1 MAEPEEPSRRLR
13 RRIAE
18 GPVLAV
24 PGAANALT
32 ARVIEDL
39 GFEAVYVSGAGIA
52 NTFHGTPDIGLV
64 TLTELAAHLAAIR
77 DAVEVPLLVD
87 ADTGFGNPVG
97 VRHAVQVLERA
108 GADAIQIED
117 QESPK
122 RCGHFEGKRIV
133 SKADM
138 VQKVRAAADARRNDD
153 VVLIARTDARV
164 LEGLDAA
171 IDRAGAYLDA
181 GADVAFVEAPQSVEE
196 VRLLPSLLDAP
207 QVINLVQGGKT
218 PLLSLAELAGFRLA
232 LFANISLQ
240 ASVYGMQRVLG
251 TLLATGSITPEMQGE
266 VVNWE
271 ERQRVVRKPYFD
283 ALEEHYESSLPEVS
297 DAR

>member
-1 MAEPEEPSRRLR
+1 LR

-64 TLTELAAHLAAIR
+64 TLTELAAHVAAIR